1 MFNSESHN
9 TVSIV
14 NRTKSKYLLSG
25 MALAVISTKYFQD
38 TVCILKYTSSKLKLK
53 YFKIYKYFYKHKQ
66 CKNTKYLRLQRLKKY
81 KYSNI
86 QYVKTYK

>member
-1 MFNSESHN
+1 
-9 TVSIV
+9 
-14 NRTKSKYLLSG
+14 

-66 CKNTKYLRLQRLKKY
+66 CKNTKYLKTTASQKIQVFKY
-81 KYSNI
+81 T
-86 QYVKTYK
+86 VC